1 MLASDQISVCPG
13 LSFSSGWNWPFTVN
27 CTSRWFSGNA
37 GSAGTLTEP
46 LVKLC
51 RLPGMI
57 WFWPRWL
64 FGDSGPVY
72 QFVRYWAPLVVS
84 AKFTGARL
92 GR

>member
-27 CTSRWFSGNA
+27 CTSRSFSGSV
-37 GSAGTLTEP
+37 GSAGTLTESP
-46 LVKLC
+46 VKLC

-64 FGDSGPVY
+64 FVDSGPVY
-72 QFVRYWAPLVVS
+72 QFVRYCEPFVVS